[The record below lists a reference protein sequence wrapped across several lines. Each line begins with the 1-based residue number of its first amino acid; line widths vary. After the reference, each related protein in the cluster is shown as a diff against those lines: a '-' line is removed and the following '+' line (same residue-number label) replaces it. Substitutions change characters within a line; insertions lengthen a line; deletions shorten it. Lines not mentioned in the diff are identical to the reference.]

1 MDWKVQTSSSNSGI
15 GNREKKDTKFI
26 VGNLGKVAWKDYN
39 GKQKTKLEYYKLI
52 YIHTTCSKGLNSNT
66 LRFKIRQILTTMSL
80 MKKAN
85 RVPNSQKETD
95 YAAA

>member
-39 GKQKTKLEYYKLI
+39 GNQKPKYYKLMH
-52 YIHTTCSKGLNSNT
+52 IHTTCSKGLNSNT
-66 LRFKIRQILTTMSL
+66 LRFKIRQKLTTMSL

-85 RVPNSQKETD
+85 IVPNSQNETD